1 MQIRRLVAACAALTA
16 LTEATPLLAQPGLL
30 EEVIVTASH
39 RLQSLQDVSMSISA
53 VSGDRL
59 TEMGVT
65 QATDLQT
72 VVPGLSISTQGTNAS
87 AFIRGV
93 GSLGTNANASSSIAF
108 AINGVPLTRPSGIGP
123 IFFDLERVEVLKGP
137 QGTLYGT
144 NASGGAI
151 NLITKKPGQEFGG
164 DFSVDLG
171 NYDLRRFTGAV
182 NLPVNDELAMRLATQ
197 ITRRDG
203 YLQDG
208 YNDQDSDAA
217 RLLLRWEPSE
227 RFDAIV
233 TGEWS
238 KVAGQG
244 VATVPLSIY
253 QRMPSDAWAGPT
265 NPILQP
271 PTAAIPVVGTRIV
284 DDGFYD
290 NMIRALGL
298 EMNLELDFATATFIG
313 GYRDMDNNLKTWT
326 PGFGYPA
333 KETDKAT
340 TLELRF
346 AGETDNLDW
355 VAGVFWLKDK
365 QTQWYR
371 VQAFPI
377 QHSMNDMKMD
387 TESHAVF
394 GEITYSLTDSFRL
407 LAGARY
413 SHDDKGQDGWQYG
426 YRPFNSPV
434 PNQAVSGYGRRTD
447 EEASWKV
454 GFEYDVTPDSLIFG
468 TVSTGYMAGGFFP
481 SFVHPDNVYEPEKL
495 TAWTLASRNQFF
507 NGGLQANFE
516 LFYWDYQDKHERYFG
531 QTTTGSGILTTNAGA
546 ADIYGLEVDLVW
558 RPTANNMVAFNTTWL
573 ETEYDEFTYVG
584 FQPNDPTLSGAWTH
598 CAAGPVSPVT
608 STPAPDSQ
616 QLIDCAGMPLVRS
629 PEWSG
634 NLTYQHIFNLQHN
647 FDLVFQTTAQF
658 SSDYYLS
665 PDFMESGRQDDY
677 VTWDA
682 SFTLQSGDS
691 WYMQLWGRNLTNEE
705 IYTGGAKY
713 PFASALE
720 NGGDPSLFYSDI
732 RPPRTYGV
740 SFGMSF

>member
-1 MQIRRLVAACAALTA
+1 MKIRRLVAACAALTA
-16 LTEATPLLAQPGLL
+16 LGQASPLLAQPGPL

-39 RLQSLQDVSMSISA
+39 RLQSLQDVSLSITA
-53 VSGDRL
+53 VSGNRL

-72 VVPGLSISTQGTNAS
+72 VVPGLSVSTQGTNAS

-151 NLITKKPGQEFGG
+151 NLITKKPAQTFGG
-164 DFSVDLG
+164 SFSVDVG

-182 NLPVNDELAMRLATQ
+182 DIPFTEELAMRIATQ
-197 ITRRDG
+197 LTRRDG
-203 YLQDG
+203 YLEDG
-208 YNDQDSDAA
+208 YNDQDTNAA
-217 RLLLRWEPSE
+217 RVLVRWEPNE
-227 RFDAIV
+227 KFDAIL

-238 KVAGQG
+238 KDESQG
-244 VATVPLSIY
+244 VATVPISIY
-253 QRMPSDAWAGPT
+253 QRMPSDPWAGPS

-271 PTAAIPVVGTRIV
+271 PTADVPGIGTRIV

-290 NMIRALGL
+290 NQIRAIGL
-298 EMNLELDFATATFIG
+298 EMNYEFDFATATFIFG
-313 GYRDMDNNLKTWT
+313 HRDMDNNLKTWT

-340 TLELRF
+340 TVELRL
-346 AGETDNLDW
+346 AGETDSVDW
-355 VAGVFWLKDK
+355 VAGVFHLKDR

-371 VQAFPI
+371 VIAYPI
-377 QHSMNDMKMD
+377 QHSMNDMEMD

-394 GEITYSLTDSFRL
+394 GEVTWSLTDSFRL
-407 LAGARY
+407 IAGARY

-434 PNQAVSGYGRRTD
+434 PTQAVSGYGRRTD
-447 EEASWKV
+447 EEVSWKI
-454 GFEYDVTPDSLIFG
+454 GFEYDINENSMIFA
-468 TVSTGYMAGGFFP
+468 TVSNGYLAGGFFP
-481 SFVHPDNVYEPEKL
+481 SFVYPDNVYDPEEL

-507 NGGLQANFE
+507 NGTLQANFE
-516 LFYWDYQDKHERYFG
+516 AFYWDYQDKHERYFG
-531 QTTTGSGILTTNAGA
+531 QTTTGSGLLTTNAGSA
-546 ADIYGLEVDLVW
+546 EIYGIEVDLLW
-558 RPTANNMVAFNTTWL
+558 RPTQNDMISFNATWL
-573 ETEYDEFTYVG
+573 ETEYDEFTYMG
-584 FQPNDPTLSGAWTH
+584 FQPNDPTLSGSWTQ
-598 CAAGPVSPVT
+598 CRTGPVSDVP

-616 QLIDCAGMPLVRS
+616 QLIDCSGMPLVRS

-634 NLTYQHIFNLQHN
+634 NLTYQHIFNLQN
-647 FDLVFQTTAQF
+647 GFDLVFQTTAQF

-665 PDFMESGRQDDY
+665 PDFMRSAIQDDY

-682 SFTLQSGDS
+682 SLTLQKES
-691 WYMQLWGRNLTNEE
+691 WYMTVWGRNLTEE
-705 IYTGGAKY
+705 DIYTGGARY
-713 PFASALE
+713 PFASALA

-740 SFGMSF
+740 SFGMNF